1 MKTETIYRV
10 AKAAWRGKMPAM
22 RLLALILPAIVLT
35 VSAQQPEGDRPP
47 PGEGAPHRADGER
60 RGPPGG
66 PGMMPGKG
74 RQHFSGFEKLSEEE
88 RTKVRAAFEK
98 AWKRPEVIESRDKA
112 MQANEEMRERL
123 RKAVQ
128 EIDPEVAKILE
139 KVKPPFPMDQKGL
152 PEMPKPDS
160 PEFAR
165 MAGVRLGAEMMAMSR
180 PERRDDTRRFHERI
194 MQMPRVKEALAKLE
208 QLPPAERMAGFKKL
222 RDVYREITGEEFR
235 KAREKSAESKE
246 GREGFRRP
254 PADGAAAEKN

>member
-1 MKTETIYRV
+1 
-10 AKAAWRGKMPAM
+10 M
-22 RLLALILPAIVLT
+22 RLFLAFVFAS
-35 VSAQQPEGDRPP
+35 VSSVTAQQPEDGPP
-47 PGEGAPHRADGER
+47 PPSKSGGPPHHREGER
-60 RGPPGG
+60 HGFGG
-66 PGMMPGKG
+66 PGMMPGMGG
-74 RQHFSGFEKLSEEE
+74 RSRGYEGFDKLSEEE
-88 RTKVRAAFEK
+88 RAKVRAAFSK
-98 AWKRPEVIESRDKA
+98 AWQRPDVIAARDKA
-112 MQANEEMRERL
+112 MQASEEMRGKL
-123 RKAVQ
+123 RKAVK

-139 KVKPPFPMDQKGL
+139 KVKPPFPTDSKGL

-194 MQMPRVKEALAKLE
+194 MQLPRVKEALAKLE
-208 QLPPAERMAGFKKL
+208 QLPPTERMEGFKKL

-254 PADGAAAEKN
+254 PTENGEERAEAEKN